1 MNYISTNDYM
11 KKVFGKKIY
20 KISVNGGFT
29 CPNRDGTK
37 GTSGCVFCSGY
48 GSGDFSEDAALSVTE
63 QIERARGRV
72 EAKMP
77 RRSNS
82 TERDSGNYMA
92 YFQAFTNTYA
102 PTERLRALFTEAMN
116 HPDIVGISVATRPD
130 CLPDEVI
137 DLLQELNNV
146 KPVWIELGLQ
156 TIHKKSSDYIRRG
169 YELSVYDDAV
179 KRLHGKVSHIIT
191 HVILGLPGETREDM
205 LDTVRYVGTLSQK
218 IREGAALDRIGAEG
232 KKVVQEPEFGIK
244 LQLLHVIRGTDLE
257 KDYLDGKFSCMSME
271 EYVNLIHDCIELI
284 PDNMVVHRITGD
296 GAKKTL
302 VAPLWSADKKKVLNA
317 LNRKLKE

>member
-1 MNYISTNDYM
+1 M
-11 KKVFGKKIY
+11 
-20 KISVNGGFT
+20 
-29 CPNRDGTK
+29 
-37 GTSGCVFCSGY
+37 
-48 GSGDFSEDAALSVTE
+48 
-63 QIERARGRV
+63 
-72 EAKMP
+72 
-77 RRSNS
+77 
-82 TERDSGNYMA
+82 
-92 YFQAFTNTYA
+92 
-102 PTERLRALFTEAMN
+102 
-116 HPDIVGISVATRPD
+116 GISVATRPD

-137 DLLQELNNV
+137 ELLRELNRI

-156 TIHKKSSDYIRRG
+156 TIHKKSADYIRRG
-169 YELSVYDDAV
+169 YELPVYDDAV
-179 KRLHGKVSHIIT
+179 KRLCGNVSHIIT

-205 LDTVRYVGTLSQK
+205 LDTVRYVGALPQK

-271 EYVNLIHDCIELI
+271 EYVNLIHDCIELL
-284 PDNMVVHRITGD
+284 PENMVVHRITGD

>member
-137 DLLQELNNV
+137 ELLRELNRI

-156 TIHKKSSDYIRRG
+156 TIHKKSADYIRRG
-169 YELSVYDDAV
+169 YELPVYDDAV
-179 KRLHGKVSHIIT
+179 KILCGNVSHIIT

-271 EYVNLIHDCIELI
+271 EYVNLIHDCIELL